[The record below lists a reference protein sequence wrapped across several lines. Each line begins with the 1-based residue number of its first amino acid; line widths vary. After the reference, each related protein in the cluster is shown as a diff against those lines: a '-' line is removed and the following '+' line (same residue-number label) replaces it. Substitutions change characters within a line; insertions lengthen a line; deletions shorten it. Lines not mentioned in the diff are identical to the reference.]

1 MPITDQRT
9 ESRNYPLPYAGNKL
23 PDDVERLRQAL
34 AALDADVA
42 AVLLLLAGKAAAAHV
57 HALGDIS
64 GLVTALAGKAALA
77 HIHALADLS
86 DTDVAGAANGQLL
99 KRVGTKWQPST
110 LLLGDISG
118 WEMTVTSMIAA
129 QVAAVVGSAPGTL
142 DTLDELAQALG
153 DDPNFATTLAT
164 SLGNRLRV
172 DAAQGLTAGQQT
184 QARGNIGLGA
194 LAVLNALTA
203 STQIGDGLLTFA
215 KLAVAAVASQAE
227 AEAGAA
233 SDKLMTAERTKQAI
247 QALAPTGAAALA
259 ATGWLRFPS
268 FGLIIQWGRYG
279 GGSSDPTITLPTA
292 FLTACYGAFG
302 TPNEGTGNA
311 YPRSVHTSSLTT
323 TSFVASIRTVS
334 GGGGPATST
343 APFYWFALG
352 V

>member
-9 ESRNYPLPYAGNKL
+9 ESRNYPLPHAGNKL
-23 PDDVERLRQAL
+23 PEDVERLRQAL

-77 HIHALADLS
+77 HVHALADLS

-118 WEMTVTSMIAA
+118 WETTVTSMIAA

-184 QARGNIGLGA
+184 QARSNIGLGA

-203 STQIGDGLLTFA
+203 STQIGDGLVTFA
-215 KLAVAAVASQAE
+215 KLAAAAFASQVE
-227 AEAGAA
+227 AEAGDAG
-233 SDKLMTAERTKQAI
+233 DKLMTPQRVKQAI
-247 QALAPTGAAALA
+247 QVLAPTGTSSLA
-259 ATGWLRFPS
+259 ANGWLRLPT
-268 FGLIIQWGRYG
+268 GPIIQWGRATAPG
-279 GGSSDPTITLPTA
+279 TITLPTTFPA
-292 FLTACYGAFG
+292 ACRGVTATLNTSDSRLASVYITSIGSSSFQAIQKNWDG
-302 TPNEGTGNA
+302 VSIGDGNYA
-311 YPRSVHTSSLTT
+311 
-323 TSFVASIRTVS
+323 
-334 GGGGPATST
+334 
-343 APFYWFALG
+343 FYWEAIG
-352 V
+352 H